1 MGFVETLA
9 QQRPILCGGSVF
21 ERMRRRADL
30 HLDEHVAHSALIHDE
45 AARAI
50 LVEVHREYVAAARD
64 AGLPAM
70 VLAATWRASRE
81 RVEAS
86 RFAGRPLNEDN
97 VAFVRALQRDGE
109 PPLLCAGV
117 LGPRGDAYR
126 PEEALGTEAAADYHA
141 WQAERL
147 AAAGVD
153 VLVAMT
159 CPAVSEARG
168 LARAMAA
175 TGVPYMVSF
184 VVRDDG
190 TVLDGTPLADAVA
203 RLDDDGRTPPVG
215 YLVNCVHPTV
225 FERALDAH
233 APTLAARIVGLKA
246 NTSAL
251 RPEELDGSAELVTE
265 PPDLLADHMA
275 RVQRRFGLAVV
286 GGCCGT
292 GTEHVRAIAQR
303 METRD
308 E

>member
-1 MGFVETLA
+1 V
-9 QQRPILCGGSVF
+9 RPILCGGSVF

-30 HLDEHVAHSALIHDE
+30 QLDEHVAHSALVHDE
-45 AARAI
+45 TARAI
-50 LVEVHREYVAAARD
+50 LVDVHREYIAAAHE
-64 AGLPAM
+64 AGLQAM

-97 VAFVRALQRDGE
+97 VAFVRALPRDGE

-126 PEEALGTEAAADYHA
+126 PDEALGTDAATDYHA

-159 CPAVSEARG
+159 CPAVSEAHG

-190 TVLDGTPLADAVA
+190 TVLDGTPLADAIA
-203 RLDDDGRTPPVG
+203 RIDDDGRAAPVG
-215 YLVNCVHPTV
+215 YLLNCVHPTV
-225 FERALDAH
+225 FERALDANP
-233 APTLAARIVGLKA
+233 PTLATRVVGLKA

-251 RPEELDGSAELVTE
+251 RPEDLDGSAELVTE
-265 PPDLLADHMA
+265 PADVLADHMA
-275 RVQRRFGLAVV
+275 RVQRRFGLTIV

-303 METRD
+303 MGSRNE
-308 E
+308 